1 MKKVLSNFVALSFG
15 ESSSKLLGFVST
27 IYLARILGTDGYG
40 QYAFVLAIYSYFA
53 LLANPG
59 FETVGTR
66 EVAKGKYSV
75 ELLFGSIFVLR
86 VFFSAIAFILLLLFA
101 LLFRFENTTR
111 VLLITQ
117 GLNLLLTPLL
127 IQFVFRGLTEM
138 KYVSLARILQ
148 SGLFLLFVI
157 IFVQDKEAL
166 LYLPILFL
174 VSTAVSLGPLFF
186 LYRKRFG
193 SFSLS
198 TSDETRRYILRV
210 STMVGVSSFM
220 VLIYYNLDSV
230 MLGFLRSSH
239 EVGLYAAAYKIVLLL
254 TTVPGMILASFF
266 PFLSKNRDEEGYEK
280 MLQKYLDVMFVVGVP
295 VGFMGYYAADWV
307 IQVVFG
313 SPFQPAAMPLRIL
326 LFNVSLVFINMAYAN
341 PLLAWGEEKAY
352 LKVVIGGAVTN
363 VISNL
368 VLIPPYG
375 MAGAAISTLAS
386 EVVVFLIARREFH
399 KRVGFRFDKKFLFIL
414 VIALVAFSCSF
425 FIHDYL
431 DSNVVIS
438 LVMFV
443 VVYGVLLFL
452 FTSLDQK
459 SAI

>member
-1 MKKVLSNFVALSFG
+1 MNNVLSNFVALSFG
-15 ESSSKLLGFVST
+15 EASAKLLGFLST

-40 QYAFVLAIYSYFA
+40 QYAFVLAIYSYFG

-66 EVAKGKYSV
+66 EVAKGQYSV

-86 VFFSAIAFILLLLFA
+86 VFLSAIAFILLLLFA

-117 GLNLLLTPLL
+117 GLNLLLTPFL

-148 SGLFLLFVI
+148 SGVFLLFVL
-157 IFVQDKEAL
+157 IFVQVKEAL
-166 LYLPILFL
+166 SYLPILFL
-174 VSTAVSLGPLFF
+174 LSTALSLGPLFF

-193 SFSLS
+193 SFSIS
-198 TSDETRRYILRV
+198 TSSESRRYILRV

-230 MLGFLRSSH
+230 MLGFLRSSQ
-239 EVGLYAAAYKIVLLL
+239 EVGLYAAAYKIILLL
-254 TTVPGMILASFF
+254 TTIPGIILASFF
-266 PFLSKNRDEEGYEK
+266 PFLSKNRDEEGYGK
-280 MLQKYLDVMFVVGVP
+280 MLQNYLNVMFIVGAP
-295 VGFMGYYAADWV
+295 IGFIGYFAADWI
-307 IQVVFG
+307 IQTVFG
-313 SPFQPAAMPLRIL
+313 NSFQPAALPLHIL

-352 LKVVIGGAVTN
+352 LKVVMGGAITN

-368 VLIPPYG
+368 VLIPQYG
-375 MAGAAISTLAS
+375 MGGAAIATLAS
-386 EVVVFLIARREFH
+386 EAVVFLIARREFH
-399 KRVGFRFDKKFLFIL
+399 KKAPYAFDRS
-414 VIALVAFSCSF
+414 LVAIGFIAIIAFCCCALMIHFVNIYSGIIILLYMSLYLGAILPALKIFRYCS
-425 FIHDYL
+425 H
-431 DSNVVIS
+431 
-438 LVMFV
+438 
-443 VVYGVLLFL
+443 
-452 FTSLDQK
+452 
-459 SAI
+459 